1 MTTAPPEPPTHA
13 NDRRANAGSSGLAG
27 GLPWYGPLA
36 GFDPARV
43 PSMSRPNYRRELFA
57 ALFIP
62 CMVVLFEGSVLSII
76 VRIAYEGRVETALL
90 NQVSSF
96 IAVIPALANLSSFI
110 WVRATHGRH
119 KVRAIT
125 RLLVMVAVVTLT
137 MAFVPSNAVGLI
149 WTAAAAFIAR
159 VGWSGFTTIRS
170 TIWRTNY
177 PQHARAR
184 ITGRFAMVA
193 TLMLAGLSLLIG
205 ATLWAASIIEDP
217 ARQLIWFAS
226 LFGAEIPREALFWI
240 EPVESHLPKQV
251 MRAIILVGCTIGVIG
266 MLIWRSIRVRGHN
279 SLVQAER
286 RTSGPETPTLNPADQ
301 VRVLFRDPDYG
312 RYMLAQFLLGIGN
325 IMSVAVMPLILR
337 ERFGTGYF
345 EGLLISTVIPLG
357 LMPFAIPMWARLLDG
372 RHIVFFRAVHSWVF
386 VLALA
391 LLFFAYSEITL
402 WIMFVFAAVRG
413 IAFGGGALGWTLG
426 HLDFAKP
433 EQATQYM
440 GVHVTLTGV
449 RGLICVTTGATIY
462 NHLESTGEG
471 NAKWLLLACLIV
483 TTLGGLGFV
492 HLWRDL
498 VARNKIKPNGERLDT
513 N

>member
-1 MTTAPPEPPTHA
+1 VTTAPSEPPTHA
-13 NDRRANAGSSGLAG
+13 NDRRADAGQPGGLMG

-43 PSMSRPNYRRELFA
+43 PAMSRQNYRRELFA

-62 CMVVLFEGSVLSII
+62 FMVVLFEGSVLSII
-76 VRIAYEGRVETALL
+76 VRIAYEGRVDKDLL

-125 RLLVMVAVVTLT
+125 RLLVMVTVVTFT
-137 MAFVPSNAVGLI
+137 MAFVPSNAIGLI
-149 WTAAAAFIAR
+149 WTAAAAFVAR

-193 TLMLAGLSLLIG
+193 TLMLAGLSAAIGTLLGWTDAIAQAG
-205 ATLWAASIIEDP
+205 ELPSWLAWA
-217 ARQLIWFAS
+217 
-226 LFGAEIPREALFWI
+226 
-240 EPVESHLPKQV
+240 PVESADLPKWT
-251 MRAIILVGCTIGVIG
+251 MRVIIPIGCTIGVVG
-266 MLIWRSIRVRGHN
+266 MVIWRSIRVRGHTV
-279 SLVQAER
+279 LVNAER
-286 RTSGPETPTLNPADQ
+286 RTAGPDTPTLNPADQ
-301 VRVLFRDPDYG
+301 IRVLLNDPDYG
-312 RYMLAQFLLGIGN
+312 RFMLAQFFLGIGN
-325 IMSVAVMPLILR
+325 IMSASVMPLILR
-337 ERFGTGYF
+337 ERFGTGYL

-357 LMPFAIPMWARLLDG
+357 LMPLAIPMWARLLDG
-372 RHIVFFRAVHSWVF
+372 RHIVFFRAIHSWVF
-386 VLALA
+386 VSALVM
-391 LLFFAYSEITL
+391 LFFAYSEITL
-402 WIMFVFAAVRG
+402 WVMFVFAATRG

-449 RGLICVTTGATIY
+449 RGLICVTTGATLY
-462 NHLESTGEG
+462 NTLENTGTG
-471 NAKWLLLACLIV
+471 NAKWLILGCLV
-483 TTLGGLGFV
+483 MTTLGALGFI

-498 VARNKIKPNGERLDT
+498 IKRGRIKPNGARIDSD
-513 N
+513 

>member
-1 MTTAPPEPPTHA
+1 MSTETHEPQTPA
-13 NDRRANAGSSGLAG
+13 DSRRASGGSAGLAG

-43 PSMSRPNYRRELFA
+43 PSMSRPNYRRELLA

-119 KVRAIT
+119 KVRSIT
-125 RLLVMVAVVTLT
+125 RLLVMVAVVTMT

-193 TLMLAGLSLLIG
+193 TLMLAALSAAIGTLLGWTDAIAQSG
-205 ATLWAASIIEDP
+205 AMPGWLSWVPVDP
-217 ARQLIWFAS
+217 AD
-226 LFGAEIPREALFWI
+226 
-240 EPVESHLPKQV
+240 LPKWT
-251 MRAIILVGCTIGVIG
+251 MRTIIPLGCTIGVIG
-266 MLIWRSIRVRGHN
+266 MIIWRTIRVRGH
-279 SLVQAER
+279 SALVNAER
-286 RTSGPETPTLNPADQ
+286 RTSGPESPTLNPADQ
-301 VRVLFRDPDYG
+301 IRVLFKDPDYG

-325 IMSVAVMPLILR
+325 IMSVSVMPLILR

-386 VLALA
+386 VIALA

-402 WIMFVFAAVRG
+402 WVMFVFAAVRG

-449 RGLICVTTGATIY
+449 RGLICVTTGATLY
-462 NHLESTGEG
+462 NHLESTGAG

-498 VARNKIKPNGERLDT
+498 VARGKINPNGERLESE
-513 N
+513 

>member
-193 TLMLAGLSLLIG
+193 TLMLAGLSAAIGTLLGWTDTI
-205 ATLWAASIIEDP
+205 ASENQLPAWLGWTAIDP
-217 ARQLIWFAS
+217 AD
-226 LFGAEIPREALFWI
+226 
-240 EPVESHLPKQV
+240 LPKWT
-251 MRAIILVGCTIGVIG
+251 MRVIIPLGCTIGVVG
-266 MLIWRSIRVRGHN
+266 MIIWRTIRVRGHSALIN
-279 SLVQAER
+279 AER

-513 N
+513 P